1 MHCLPTVNQHKMIDT
16 RLYSAT
22 NRIVRNNEVHYEEM
36 DLVTADSTPATS
48 VEILA
53 NKVVKF
59 MLTARG
65 TDAFEPNYGGV
76 SMHHGQICDAYLPKL
91 RLEVLDDISRCQT
104 YINQSES
111 QLAANDADSERLY
124 TIVLRDIRY
133 NPLVTPTRVDVYIE
147 IISTTGKREVVA
159 ITNNT
164 DQ

>member
-1 MHCLPTVNQHKMIDT
+1 MSNLTKSVMLDT

-36 DLVTADSTPATS
+36 DLVTADSAPATS
-48 VEILA
+48 IEILA

-65 TDAFEPNYGGV
+65 SDAFEPNYGGV
-76 SMHHGQICDAYLPKL
+76 SMHRGQICDAYLPKL

-104 YINQSES
+104 YINQSEA
-111 QLAANDADSERLY
+111 QLAANDTESERLY
-124 TIVLRDIRY
+124 TIVLRDIKY
-133 NPLVTPTRVDVYIE
+133 DPLVTPTRVDVYIE

-164 DQ
+164 DS